1 VGSSGISNILDLYKS
16 SRLIDFKRHLSAHSV
31 PKEKLESLMPNPCF
45 LALHATCARVAHMSG
60 AAEVYDMVS
69 LDDAKEIKV
78 LAEDG
83 ANGDLLY
90 HLLAPYRDI
99 SQMA

>member
-1 VGSSGISNILDLYKS
+1 MS
-16 SRLIDFKRHLSAHSV
+16 SAHSI
-31 PKEKLESLMPNPCF
+31 PKEKLEALMPNPCL
-45 LALHATCARVAHMSG
+45 LALHAICARLVHMSG

-69 LDDAKEIKV
+69 LDDAEEITV

-83 ANGDLLY
+83 ANSDLLY

-99 SQMA
+99 SQM